1 MREDD
6 LKSDIKYLGAFIL
19 ELAKGKAYTSYSLL
33 QDIVDTELNEMKAHN
48 LESGFSPAFVD
59 FVTNCL
65 AKDVNKQWNLRELM
79 NVRDS
84 GRNNE

>member
-79 NVRDS
+79 KVWDS
-84 GRNNE
+84 GRNDE